1 MDEDWDRLVRMARG
15 NSIDRNGLRDL
26 PRPAYFFFM
35 KVLHFCS
42 PGNVR
47 CDATIEVD
55 RDPTSQ
61 LDTYIAG
68 KFRDQLVPNRISY
81 SSFFFRPARLSSLF
95 RFFTVPFTPIRNC
108 RWKFGEIQKIDLRPI
123 PLNFNEH
130 RRIVGNTQRSW
141 QC

>member
-1 MDEDWDRLVRMARG
+1 MRTGDRLVRMARG
-15 NSIDRNGLRDL
+15 DSIDRNGLRDL

-81 SSFFFRPARLSSLF
+81 SSFFFRPTRLSPLF
-95 RFFTVPFTPIRNC
+95 RFFTVPFTPIRNS
-108 RWKFGEIQKIDLRPI
+108 RWKFGEIQKINLRPI
-123 PLNFNEH
+123 PLNFNER
-130 RRIVGNTQRSW
+130 RRIVGNAQHSS